1 MNYAK
6 INRTKVVVYETR
18 MNEGKWNGPQTVRL
32 ITLHV
37 TIYRKVCS
45 NRWLHFRSSHSNAFC
60 ICNLD
65 KFTWIVSTHAS
76 WLSKKSP
83 VCYNKLFFLRYL

>member
-45 NRWLHFRSSHSNAFC
+45 NQ
-60 ICNLD
+60 
-65 KFTWIVSTHAS
+65 
-76 WLSKKSP
+76 
-83 VCYNKLFFLRYL
+83 

>member
-6 INRTKVVVYETR
+6 INRTKFVVYETR

-45 NRWLHFRSSHSNAFC
+45 NR
-60 ICNLD
+60 
-65 KFTWIVSTHAS
+65 
-76 WLSKKSP
+76 
-83 VCYNKLFFLRYL
+83 